1 MTIPGAQPPADWQP
15 GADLVVLQ
23 ARASMLAAIRGH
35 FAAAGVLEVETPLLG
50 QAAGTDPALEP
61 LRTRFTGPGAAAGRT
76 LFLQTS
82 PEFAMKRLLAAGSG
96 AIYQVC
102 KAFRDGEAG
111 PLHNPEFTLLE
122 WYRPGWDAAALIDEV
137 AAVVRLALERP
148 DLAIERRSYAELFH
162 AATGLDPLRADMAAL
177 SGCAAGYGLS
187 PDLAGTD
194 RDAWLDLLWS
204 HRVQPALGPHALC
217 FVTDYPAS
225 QAALARLNPDG
236 LSAARFE
243 LFHRGIELANGFH
256 ELTDAAEQ
264 GARFE
269 ADNCRRRALGLAP
282 VPVDRRLLEAM
293 EEGRLPDCAGVA
305 LGLDRL
311 LMLRLGRRSLDEILA
326 FSLERC

>member
-1 MTIPGAQPPADWQP
+1 MF
-15 GADLVVLQ
+15 
-23 ARASMLAAIRGH
+23 AAIRRH

-61 LRTRFTGPGAAAGRT
+61 LRIRYTGPGAAAGRT

-96 AIYQVC
+96 PIYQVC

-111 PLHNPEFTLLE
+111 PLHNPEFSLLE

-137 AAVVRLALERP
+137 AAVTRLVLERP
-148 DLAIERRSYAELFH
+148 ELPIERRSYAEVFCQ
-162 AATGLDPLRADMAAL
+162 ATGLDPFRAEAGELAR
-177 SGCAAGYGLS
+177 CADGYGLS
-187 PDLAGTD
+187 PDLDGLD

-204 HRVQPALGPHALC
+204 HRVQPGLGADALC

-225 QAALARLNPDG
+225 QASLARLNPDG
-236 LSAARFE
+236 VTAARFE
-243 LFHRGIELANGFH
+243 LFHRGVELANGFH

-269 ADNCRRRALGLAP
+269 ADNCRRRARGQAP
-282 VPVDRRLLEAM
+282 VAVDRRLLEAM
-293 EEGRLPDCAGVA
+293 EAGGLPDCAGVA

-311 LMLRLGRRSLDEILA
+311 LMLRLERTSLDQVLA
-326 FSLERC
+326 FSLARC

>member
-1 MTIPGAQPPADWQP
+1 
-15 GADLVVLQ
+15 
-23 ARASMLAAIRGH
+23 MLAAIRNH
-35 FAAAGVLEVETPLLG
+35 FAMAGVLEVETPLLG
-50 QAAGTDPALEP
+50 QTAGTDPALEP
-61 LRTRFTGPGAAAGRT
+61 LRTRYTGPGAAAGRT

-111 PLHNPEFTLLE
+111 PLHSPEFTLLE
-122 WYRPGWDAAALIDEV
+122 WYRPGWDAPALIDEV
-137 AAVVRLALERP
+137 ATLTRLALERP
-148 DLAIERRSYAELFH
+148 DLPVQRRPYAEVFRE
-162 AATGLDPLRADMAAL
+162 ATGLDPSRAEVGELARY
-177 SGCAAGYGLS
+177 AAGHGLS
-187 PDLAGTD
+187 PDLAGLD

-204 HRVQPALGPHALC
+204 HRVQPGLGPEQLC

-236 LSAARFE
+236 RSAARFE
-243 LFHRGIELANGFH
+243 LFHRGVELANGFH

-293 EEGRLPDCAGVA
+293 EEGGLPDCSGVA

-311 LMLRLGRRSLDEILA
+311 LMLRLGRSDLDQVLA
-326 FSLERC
+326 FALGRC